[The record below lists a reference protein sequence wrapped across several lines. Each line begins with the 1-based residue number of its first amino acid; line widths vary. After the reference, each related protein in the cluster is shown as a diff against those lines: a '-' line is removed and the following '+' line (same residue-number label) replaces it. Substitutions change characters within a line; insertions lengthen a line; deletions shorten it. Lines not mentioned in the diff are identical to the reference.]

1 MIYHNFAIMIWFL
14 AAKVVVDILIL
25 SHSKALLRLLRRCG
39 GVMGGPS
46 PGAVSW
52 KLIWCP
58 KMMYYSIMYIYIYL
72 GQEILHHVIIFNDS
86 LRYGMYIYKCTCYKV
101 YIWMLLFWCAY
112 LNILLKPSVND
123 GILKNTTTSMIAN
136 DVTLHFVQ
144 NMITS
149 QPVGLPCGLL
159 VLLDWNTKR

>member
-14 AAKVVVDILIL
+14 AAKVAVDILIL

-58 KMMYYSIMYIYIYL
+58 KMMYYYNVYIYIFRP
-72 GQEILHHVIIFNDS
+72 GDFTPCHHFQWLIKI
-86 LRYGMYIYKCTCYKV
+86 CV
-101 YIWMLLFWCAY
+101 YINVHVTRFIHGCFFFDVPIWIYCSNLQWMMVFWK
-112 LNILLKPSVND
+112 ILQRQWLP
-123 GILKNTTTSMIAN
+123 TTSRCILFK
-136 DVTLHFVQ
+136 TWSPL
-144 NMITS
+144 S
-149 QPVGLPCGLL
+149 Q
-159 VLLDWNTKR
+159 